1 MIDEPTGIPRRGLTL
16 SSAAL
21 ESGDLTATSAEHKPN
36 AIRLR
41 PSGPSSIVLWTGLN
55 CALDRPGHSPVSNLN
70 ETCSLMR

>member
-36 AIRLR
+36 AIRIRLR
-41 PSGPSSIVLWTGLN
+41 PVLN
-55 CALDRPGHSPVSNLN
+55 RAVDRPGHSSVSYLN